1 MGVESADESVF
12 RPQKAWRQAL
22 AATLGTT
29 FASLSLLPCL
39 CFLAFAS
46 LLPSINKVGIDKVG
60 INKVGMLQGAI
71 FKVAVT
77 QMDSRLLLRLG
88 TILSKVEGGCKWK
101 FEKSK
106 KERKTDTFVVLRG
119 RQVLM

>member
-46 LLPSINKVGIDKVG
+46 LLPSINKVGI
-60 INKVGMLQGAI
+60 NKVGTLQGAI

-77 QMDSRLLLRLG
+77 RMDSRLLLRLG
-88 TILSKVEGGCKWK
+88 TILSKVEGGCKWRC
-101 FEKSK
+101 ESRRK
-106 KERKTDTFVVLRG
+106 KERRTHVLS
-119 RQVLM
+119 

>member
-1 MGVESADESVF
+1 
-12 RPQKAWRQAL
+12 
-22 AATLGTT
+22 
-29 FASLSLLPCL
+29 
-39 CFLAFAS
+39 
-46 LLPSINKVGIDKVG
+46 LLPSINKVGIDKVGINKVGINKVGINKVG

-101 FEKSK
+101 CEKSK
-106 KERKTDTFVVLRG
+106 KERKTDTCVVLRG